1 MLTAAIAVLLA
12 LFAAGSVAIA
22 VLLYIAVREDRATN
36 RCDLDDLPNTNRPDT
51 TVIDQFG
58 SEKGITR

>member
-36 RCDLDDLPNTNRPDT
+36 RCDLDDLPNT
-51 TVIDQFG
+51 VIDQFG